1 MALKIFTDTN
11 IVIDFLEQR
20 PFELNYVNRIFEL
33 AENNEITVF
42 VSESVITNALYLTE
56 LNQQIDRL
64 LTLIGIICI
73 DTNTFKNAMKSSFKD
88 KEDGILY
95 YGALHQKIDYFVTR
109 NKKDFLKHSLQQL
122 PVMGAKELI
131 NTIR

>member
-1 MALKIFTDTN
+1 MGLKIFTDTN

-20 PFELNYVNRIFEL
+20 PFELNFVNRIFEL

-64 LTLIGIICI
+64 LTIIGIICI
-73 DTNTFKNAMKSSFKD
+73 DTNTF
-88 KEDGILY
+88 
-95 YGALHQKIDYFVTR
+95 
-109 NKKDFLKHSLQQL
+109 
-122 PVMGAKELI
+122 
-131 NTIR
+131 

>member
-20 PFELNYVNRIFEL
+20 PFELNYVNQIFEL
-33 AENNEITVF
+33 AENNEITVL

-56 LNQQIDRL
+56 LNHQIERL
-64 LTLIGIICI
+64 INIVSVICI
-73 DTNTFKNAMKSSFKD
+73 DTGTFKNAMKSSFKD
-88 KEDGILY
+88 KEDAILY
-95 YGALHQKIDYFVTR
+95 YGALQQRVDYFVTR
-109 NKKDFLKHSLQQL
+109 NKKDFLKHSLKQL
-122 PVMGAKELI
+122 PVTGAKELI

>member
-64 LTLIGIICI
+64 LTIIGIICI

-122 PVMGAKELI
+122 PVMGAKELM

>member
-56 LNQQIDRL
+56 LNQQIERL
-64 LTLIGIICI
+64 LTIIAIICI

-95 YGALHQKIDYFVTR
+95 YGALHQKTDYFITR

-131 NTIR
+131 NTIG

>member
-64 LTLIGIICI
+64 LTIIGIICI
-73 DTNTFKNAMKSSFKD
+73 DTNTFKSAMKSSFKD

>member
-56 LNQQIDRL
+56 LNQQIGRL
-64 LTLIGIICI
+64 LTIIGIICI
-73 DTNTFKNAMKSSFKD
+73 DTNSFKNAMKSSFKD